1 MLKYKKLVVGEMQ
14 TNCYILWSEDKEA
27 VVIDP
32 GDEGVEIGQRIN
44 ELGLKPKVICLTHG
58 HFDHIL
64 GATDL
69 QLIFKVP
76 IAINYKDSFL
86 VDRASTTANIYLKKK
101 VGNIDIK
108 LNIDLSKNTIKFCLG
123 DEIISIIKTP
133 GHTPGCVSF
142 YCKDTGLVFTGDTLF
157 ADGLQ
162 GETTHKYSS
171 TNQIVNSIKNLLKLP
186 AKTMVLPG
194 HGDMTTIAM
203 ARKFFN

>member
-1 MLKYKKLVVGEMQ
+1 MLKYEKLVVGEMQ

-76 IAINYKDSFL
+76 IAINYEDSFL
-86 VDRASTTANIYLKKK
+86 VERASTTANIYLKNK
-101 VGNIDIK
+101 VGNIKIK
-108 LNIDLSKNTIKFCLG
+108 LNIDLSKNTSKFCLG
-123 DEIISIIKTP
+123 GENITIIKTP
-133 GHTPGCVSF
+133 GHTPGSISF

-157 ADGLQ
+157 ADGWQ

-171 TNQIVNSIKNLLKLP
+171 ASQIVNSIKNLFKLP